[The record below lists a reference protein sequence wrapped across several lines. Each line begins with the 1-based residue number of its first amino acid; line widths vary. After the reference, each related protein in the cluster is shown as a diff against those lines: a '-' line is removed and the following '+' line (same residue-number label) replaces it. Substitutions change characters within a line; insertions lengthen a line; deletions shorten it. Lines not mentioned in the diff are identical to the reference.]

1 VISSVRKRS
10 DLSPALLHRFILAID
25 HFGGLGMRE
34 HRAGKA
40 RIAGA
45 VLTVAGIG
53 LIAAF

>member
-45 VLTVAGIG
+45 VLTVAGIV